1 MCEYTTKVTF
11 VKEKVGLADDERV
24 EEIACWR
31 SVNHLDYSSRLF
43 VESLEMR
50 KVGLFEAKQK
60 LSELVDR
67 ASRGERIGITKRGKL
82 AAMVVPAEQET
93 VDLKEVFAAMDRI
106 RKNAKPL
113 RGVTVKD
120 LITEGRK

>member
-1 MCEYTTKVTF
+1 
-11 VKEKVGLADDERV
+11 
-24 EEIACWR
+24 
-31 SVNHLDYSSRLF
+31 
-43 VESLEMR
+43 MR